1 MIEYPKYLP
10 APQLDGFGL
19 NTADPTIRSEMQ
31 SGRARQ
37 RRRFTN
43 VPESAQCSWLMTPLQ
58 ASYFKAWHKSVL
70 IDGAEWFS
78 CRLRTQDAIDGTMD
92 YDCRFVGM
100 YSGPRWAPRNMW
112 MFSATLELRERTMMP
127 PQWLPF
133 PEFWFNGNIIDMAMN
148 REWPE
153 A

>member
-1 MIEYPKYLP
+1 
-10 APQLDGFGL
+10 
-19 NTADPTIRSEMQ
+19 
-31 SGRARQ
+31 
-37 RRRFTN
+37 
-43 VPESAQCSWLMTPLQ
+43 
-58 ASYFKAWHKSVL
+58 
-70 IDGAEWFS
+70 
-78 CRLRTQDAIDGTMD
+78 
-92 YDCRFVGM
+92 M